1 MADDDAT
8 SDEEE
13 FAREGL
19 RIHNEYR
26 RKHGVPDLKLSKSV
40 RFIAGTETMIGNGYT
55 DVGIEE
61 TSENTIATYMT
72 NILVF

>member
-1 MADDDAT
+1 MADDDAS

-13 FAREGL
+13 FAKEGL

-40 RFIAGTETMIGNGYT
+40 RKIIYLRHT
-55 DVGIEE
+55 DHD
-61 TSENTIATYMT
+61 SEQ
-72 NILVF
+72 LHSC

>member
-1 MADDDAT
+1 MYYSGFAASGQSKNGVAKRTNPEKMTDDDAT

-13 FAREGL
+13 FAKEGL

-40 RFIAGTETMIGNGYT
+40 R
-55 DVGIEE
+55 
-61 TSENTIATYMT
+61 
-72 NILVF
+72 

>member
-1 MADDDAT
+1 MTYYSGFGASNQSKNDAARKTNSVKIADDDAT

-13 FAREGL
+13 FAKEGL

-40 RFIAGTETMIGNGYT
+40 R
-55 DVGIEE
+55 
-61 TSENTIATYMT
+61 
-72 NILVF
+72 